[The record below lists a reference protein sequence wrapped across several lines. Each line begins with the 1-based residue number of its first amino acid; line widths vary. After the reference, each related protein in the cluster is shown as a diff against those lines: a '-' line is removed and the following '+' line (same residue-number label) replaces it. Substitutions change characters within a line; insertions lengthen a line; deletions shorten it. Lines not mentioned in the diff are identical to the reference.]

1 MLLAVNGTL
10 MRGLELNQHLL
21 ALGGTFIRG
30 ARTAPLYRLWS
41 INDEYPAML
50 RVNSGGALIALEL
63 WEISPSGLVG
73 VVENEPA
80 GLTLGFV
87 SLEDGSQVLGI
98 LAEPFILEGMAE
110 ITAYGDWR
118 VYMGR
123 NNLPAAQAPGA
134 GARVPR
140 DQP

>member
-10 MRGLELNQHLL
+10 MRGLELNQTLL
-21 ALGGTFIRG
+21 ELGGVFIRV

-41 INDEYPAML
+41 INDQYPAML
-50 RVNSGGALIALEL
+50 RVNTGGAPIVLEL
-63 WEISPSGLVG
+63 WEINHSGLVG
-73 VVENEPA
+73 VVENEPP
-80 GLTLGFV
+80 GLALGFV

-98 LAEPFILEGMAE
+98 VAEPFILEGMAE

-118 VYMGR
+118 VYMQQ
-123 NNLPAAQAPGA
+123 NNLPAAQAPGD

-140 DQP
+140 DHP